1 MFDSD
6 FWEDFFIF
14 MGMIGCGFVIVLAI
28 AVLISPK
35 PDYTKE
41 RQLCESEG
49 GTWTE
54 VVHNQ
59 NYSSCTYNN
68 NGR

>member
-6 FWEDFFIF
+6 FLEDFFISA
-14 MGMIGCGFVIVLAI
+14 GMIGCGIIIGLAFL
-28 AVLISPK
+28 ALILPK
-35 PDYTKE
+35 PDYTKD

-49 GTWTE
+49 GVWSE

-59 NYSSCTYNN
+59 DRSFCTYNN

>member
-14 MGMIGCGFVIVLAI
+14 MGMIGIGFMLA
-28 AVLISPK
+28 ACLIGLTTPK
-35 PDYTKE
+35 SDYGKD

-49 GTWTE
+49 GVWSE
-54 VVHNQ
+54 VVHNKD
-59 NYSSCTYNN
+59 YSFCTYNN
-68 NGR
+68 DGR

>member
-14 MGMIGCGFVIVLAI
+14 IGMVGCGFVLAL
-28 AVLISPK
+28 AAATLILPK
-35 PDYTKE
+35 PDYTKD
-41 RQLCESEG
+41 RQLCESG
-49 GTWTE
+49 GGVWSE

-59 NYSSCTYNN
+59 EYSFCTYNN

>member
-49 GTWTE
+49 GT
-54 VVHNQ
+54 
-59 NYSSCTYNN
+59 
-68 NGR
+68 